1 MRRHFIRVL
10 AVLVVLAMV
19 GIIVAFGLA
28 NTDWGR
34 GQIQKR
40 LVPTL
45 QASTHG
51 IIRVGSVSGNLL
63 KGFTLH
69 DLVITDSAG
78 APFAKIDS
86 ASARYSLAALY
97 GQRVEFDAVRLVHPV
112 IVLDRQPGGKWNW
125 DRILPHDTS
134 AANKKQSNGWGKT
147 LRFTDVTIVDGDIT
161 AKSPWSPKP
170 TPGKSE
176 VETIRTAFGPEGRFA
191 LIKVPNGYQKVSEF
205 HHVNAKIP
213 FLRLEDPA
221 YKTRHADIAAL
232 AMTAEP
238 FKPPTVDVRSLVGS
252 FEFTGD
258 SIWWQNAKAVLPGSR
273 LAGSGKYNIGN
284 DNLTLR
290 IHADTVSAAD
300 LRWVDPNI
308 PLNGGGKLDFNLD
321 WVGDTSVYVARN
333 ADLQIEKAHLAGDLG
348 ITYRGQAFSIQD
360 ANGRFSNL
368 DTKLIE
374 HVFPTVKIP
383 RSGILAG
390 RAKVTGDKTKLAV
403 DADVTF
409 DDAQAGRNRIVAL
422 GGIEMNGTKYK
433 ADNLRLTMVPVQLE
447 VLRSYAKSLPSGGG
461 TLTGT
466 ATLNGD
472 QKSLGVNA
480 DVALD
485 NPKVGRSHILAVGNV
500 GLLNNDFRASNLRLT
515 MRPLQ
520 VALLRSYAA
529 NLPIGGTIT
538 GTATLNGSML
548 SRMTAKADVTHVDRG
563 DTSHLTGNASFRAAP
578 NGKMAGAWFDVDAEL
593 HPLALAEAGRF
604 FPAAGLRGFAS
615 GPIKLTGT
623 LENLDVNTRLAFSDG
638 GSLGLTGKFNLA
650 GRDKGY
656 NATVDANLFN
666 ANTIFAKAPRTSVTG
681 TITANGRGFD
691 PATMQ
696 ANIAA
701 DLQGSSYDTLSLTG
715 AKVRLSAANG
725 MATVDTLSVVVPEGV
740 VNAKGSFGLAAGRT
754 GQLTYHVNVDSL
766 NRLGQLLP
774 PAATGEVLPRPGILA
789 SRIAKVRADSL
800 RIAKA
805 TEVERAITGRA
816 PPTLA
821 AVDTPQVLSMSTLS
835 GALRADGVATGN
847 IKSFG
852 LKGTASGEKIIARG
866 NTIGKFTAQYDWTN
880 ALSPQSRVD
889 VDAAA
894 TRIVAGGF
902 SLDSLH
908 TKVTYHKPQGTAEVT
923 VVQNDRDV
931 YSANA
936 DFLLDKAGNELKLNR
951 MQLRFDSTLWAST
964 HPSVVKWGTA
974 GVDINQLELRNTKN
988 GRIYVNGLL
997 PKAGRANLEVAVDNF
1012 EVADLIALAQSDIQ
1026 ARGLL
1031 SFDLKAAGTAADPT
1045 FSGSFGTQKFYYNNV
1060 LVPEVHGVLSYANQ
1074 TLTGRT
1080 DAMRAGERSL
1090 LFAQG
1095 TIPINLA
1102 FTGVTGSRFPKDRQ
1116 IDLAIKA
1123 DSLPLEMLPQFDQ
1136 YVTGLKGRA
1145 VADFKVGGTLARP
1158 EVTGHFVLDSAQAH
1172 VVPFGLTLSGINGS
1186 IRMLRDTVVIDSLVA
1201 YSGGRMAVTGGLG
1214 IGSLREPS
1222 FDLKLFSNNATVLND
1237 NDGKLTADI
1246 NLAIAGPFKDAHVGG
1261 DVRVLSGVLFIPKSE
1276 GKKIIGASDPA
1287 LFSVLDTA
1295 VLANREIFPA
1305 QSPLLNNLRMDV
1317 NLTVDRDVF
1326 VRSTDFNI
1334 EVYSDGDLV
1343 IHVNRAKASLVLDG
1357 VLLSERGDY
1366 TFLSKRFDIKRGSAT
1381 FVNLDEINPTLQVTG
1396 GYEVRLPSREAIN
1409 IQILIG
1415 GTMKNPQISLT
1426 SDAQPPIEQTDLLS
1440 YLAFG
1445 RSSSSLLQLEGAGLG
1460 GNGNLVGAGAALAS
1474 KQLAAVALGV
1484 FADQL
1489 SSEAAR
1495 ALGADVLNIAPAD
1508 VETDVGSFLRG
1519 TQIVYGKYIK
1529 SHSFVSLILRPDP
1542 SALQRP
1548 GILVQHRFGG
1558 LKGYSFE
1565 TSLQPRFLLRE
1576 PTLDPL
1582 VTPLTTS
1589 VLSFFL
1595 IRDWRY

>member
-19 GIIVAFGLA
+19 GVIIVFGLA

-34 GQIQKR
+34 GQVQKR
-40 LVPTL
+40 LVPVL
-45 QASTHG
+45 QGSTHG
-51 IIRVGSVSGNLL
+51 LLRVGSVSGNLL

-78 APFAKIDS
+78 APFARIDE
-86 ASARYSLAALY
+86 ASARYSLRAIY

-147 LRFTDVTIVDGDIT
+147 LRFTDVTLVDGDIT
-161 AKSPWSPKP
+161 ARSPWSPKP
-170 TPGKSE
+170 AAGKSE
-176 VETIRTAFGPEGRFA
+176 ADVIRTAFGPEGRFA
-191 LIKVPNGYQKVSEF
+191 LVKVPNGYQKVSEF

-221 YKTRHADIAAL
+221 YKTRHADVAAL
-232 AMTAEP
+232 SMTAEP

-258 SIWWQNAKAVLPGSR
+258 SIWWRNAKAVLPGSR
-273 LAGSGKYNIGN
+273 FSGSGKYNIDN

-290 IHADTVSAAD
+290 LHADTVSAAD
-300 LRWVDPNI
+300 IRWVDPNI
-308 PLNGGGKLDFNLD
+308 PEHGGGKLDFNLD

-333 ADLQIEKAHLAGDLG
+333 ADLQVENAHLAGDLG
-348 ITYRGQAFSIQD
+348 ITYRGQAFSIQNT
-360 ANGRFSNL
+360 NGRFSNL

-374 HVFPTVKIP
+374 RVFPTVKIP

-390 RAKVTGDKTKLAV
+390 RAKVTGDKDKLAV
-403 DADVTF
+403 DADITF
-409 DDAQAGRNRIVAL
+409 DDRKAGRNRIVAL
-422 GGIEMNGTKYK
+422 GGVETNG
-433 ADNLRLTMVPVQLE
+433 ADYRANNLRLTMLPVQLD

-472 QKSLGVNA
+472 KKSLGVNA
-480 DVALD
+480 DVAID
-485 NPKVGRSHILAVGNV
+485 NPKVGRSHVLAVGNIGV
-500 GLLNNDFRASNLRLT
+500 LGNDFRASNLRLT

-529 NLPIGGTIT
+529 NLPVGGTIT

-563 DTSHLTGNASFRAAP
+563 DVSHLTGNASFRAAP
-578 NGKMAGAWFDVDAEL
+578 NGKMAGAWFDVDAQL
-593 HPLALAEAGRF
+593 HPLSLVEAGRF
-604 FPAAGLRGFAS
+604 FPAAGLRGDAS
-615 GPIKLTGT
+615 GPIRLTGT
-623 LENLDVNTRLAFSDG
+623 LGNLDVKTQLAFSDG
-638 GSLGLTGKFNLA
+638 GSLGLTGKFNLD
-650 GRDKGY
+650 GTDKGY
-656 NATVDANLFN
+656 DATINANLFN
-666 ANTIFAKAPRTSVTG
+666 ANAIIAKAPRTSVTG

-691 PATMQ
+691 PATMR
-696 ANIAA
+696 ASIVA

-725 MATVDTLSVVVPEGV
+725 MATVDTLSIIVPEGI

-774 PAATGEVLPRPGILA
+774 ATTGEVLPRPGILA
-789 SRIAKVRADSL
+789 SRVAKARADSL
-800 RIAKA
+800 QIAKA

-821 AVDTPQVLSMSTLS
+821 AVDSPHVLSMSTLS

-852 LKGTASGEKIIARG
+852 LKGTASGKNIIARG
-866 NTIGKFTAQYDWTN
+866 NTVGKFNAQYDWTN

-889 VDAAA
+889 IDAGA

-923 VVQNDRDV
+923 VVQNDKDI

-964 HPSVVKWGTA
+964 RPSTVKWGTA
-974 GVDINQLELRNTKN
+974 GVAISQLEIRNSKN

-997 PKAGRANLEVAVDNF
+997 PKAGRANLELAVDNF
-1012 EVADLIALAQSDIQ
+1012 EVADLIALAQSDVQ

-1031 SFDLKAAGTAADPT
+1031 SFDLKTAGTAADPT
-1045 FSGSFGTQKFYYNNV
+1045 FSGSFGTQKFYYNDV

-1074 TLTGRT
+1074 TLTGRA
-1080 DAMRAGERSL
+1080 DAMREGGRSL

-1095 TIPINLA
+1095 TVPINLA
-1102 FTGVTGSRFPKDRQ
+1102 FTGVTGPRFPKDRQ

-1123 DSLPLEMLPQFDQ
+1123 DSLPLNLIPQFAQ
-1136 YVTGLKGRA
+1136 YVTDLKGSA

-1158 EVTGHFVLDSAQAH
+1158 EITGKFLLDSAEAH
-1172 VVPFGLTLSGINGS
+1172 VVPLGVTLSRIDGS
-1186 IRMLRDTVVIDSLVA
+1186 IRMLHDTVVIDSLVA
-1201 YSGGRMAVTGGLG
+1201 YSGGRMALTGGLG

-1222 FDLKLFSNNATVLND
+1222 FDLKLYSNNATVLNSS
-1237 NDGKLTADI
+1237 DGKLTANI
-1246 NLAIAGPFKDAHVGG
+1246 NLGVTGPFKDAHIGG

-1287 LFSVLDTA
+1287 LFSVIDTA
-1295 VLANREIFPA
+1295 IIANREIFPA
-1305 QSPLLNNLRMDV
+1305 QSPLLANLRMDV
-1317 NLTVDRDVF
+1317 NLRVDRDVF

-1334 EVYSDGDLV
+1334 ELYSDGDLV
-1343 IHVNRAKASLVLDG
+1343 IHVNRAKQSLVLDG
-1357 VLLSERGDY
+1357 VLLSERGEY
-1366 TFLSKRFDIKRGSAT
+1366 TFLSKRFDVKRGSAT
-1381 FVNLDEINPTLQVTG
+1381 FVNSDEINPTLQVTG

-1426 SDAQPPIEQTDLLS
+1426 SDAQPPIPQTDLLS
-1440 YLAFG
+1440 YLAFS

-1489 SSEAAR
+1489 SSEASR

-1519 TQIVYGKYIK
+1519 TQIEYGKYIK
-1529 SHSFVSLILRPDP
+1529 SHSFISLTLRPDP

-1548 GILVQHRFGG
+1548 GVLVQHRFGG
-1558 LKGYSFE
+1558 LKGYSLE
-1565 TSLQPRFLLRE
+1565 TSLQPRFLLKE

>member
-10 AVLVVLAMV
+10 AVVVVLAMILV
-19 GIIVAFGLA
+19 IFVFAVA

-34 GQIQKR
+34 GQIQRR
-40 LVPTL
+40 LIASL
-45 QASTHG
+45 QGATHG
-51 IIRVGSVSGNLL
+51 ILRVGSVSGNLL
-63 KGFTLH
+63 KGFTLNN
-69 DLVITDSAG
+69 LVITDSSG
-78 APFAKIDS
+78 APFVKVDS
-86 ASARYSLAALY
+86 ASARYSLSALY
-97 GQRVEFDAVRLVHPV
+97 GQKIDFDAVRLVHPV
-112 IVLDRQPGGKWNW
+112 IVLDKQPGGKWNW
-125 DRILPHDTS
+125 DRIFPHDTTAKLGQPKS
-134 AANKKQSNGWGKT
+134 GWGKVI
-147 LRFTDVTIVDGDIT
+147 RFTDVTMVDGDIT
-161 AKSPWSPKP
+161 AKSPWAPKP
-170 TPGKSE
+170 TPGKTNAE
-176 VETIRTAFGPEGRFA
+176 VLRYALGPDGRFA
-191 LIKVPNGYQKVSEF
+191 LVKVPNGYQKVSEF

-213 FLRLEDPA
+213 LLRLEDPA

-232 AMTAEP
+232 AMTAAP
-238 FKPPTVDVRSLVGS
+238 FKPPTVDVKSLVGA

-258 SIWWQNAKAVLPGSR
+258 SIWWQNAKASLPGSR
-273 LAGSGKYNIGN
+273 LAGSGKYNIDN

-290 IHADTVSAAD
+290 LHADTVAAAD
-300 LRWVDPNI
+300 IRWVDPNI
-308 PLNGGGKLDFNLD
+308 PANGGGKLDFDLD
-321 WVGDTSVYVARN
+321 WVGDTSVYAARN
-333 ADLQIEKAHLAGDLG
+333 ASLQIEKARLTGDLG
-348 ITYRGQAFSIQD
+348 ITYRGQAFSIQNTD
-360 ANGRFSNL
+360 GHFSNL

-383 RSGILAG
+383 RSGILNG
-390 RAKVTGDKTKLAV
+390 RAKIKGDKTRLAV

-409 DDAQAGRNRIVAL
+409 DDRQAGRNRIVAL
-422 GGIEMNGTKYK
+422 GAIDINGNKYK
-433 ADNLRLTMVPVQLE
+433 ADNLRLTMLPVQLD

-480 DVALD
+480 DVAID

-500 GLLNNDFRASNLRLT
+500 GMLKNDFRANNLRLT

-529 NLPIGGTIT
+529 NLPVGGTIT

-563 DTSHLTGNASFRAAP
+563 DISHLTGNASFRAAP
-578 NGKMAGAWFDVDAEL
+578 NGKMAGAWFDVDAQL

-604 FPAAGLRGFAS
+604 FPAAGLRGSAS
-615 GPIKLTGT
+615 GPIRLTGT
-623 LENLDVNTRLAFSDG
+623 LGNLDVKTRLAFSGG

-650 GRDKGY
+650 GREKSYD
-656 NATVDANLFN
+656 ATVDANLFN
-666 ANTIFAKAPRTSVTG
+666 ANAIFAKGPRTSVTG
-681 TITANGRGFD
+681 TIIANGHGVD
-691 PATMQ
+691 PATMR
-696 ANIAA
+696 ANITA

-725 MATVDTLSVVVPEGV
+725 MATIDTLSIVVPEGV

-774 PAATGEVLPRPGILA
+774 AATAGEVPPRPGILA
-789 SRIAKVRADSL
+789 GRVAQARADSL

-821 AVDTPQVLSMSTLS
+821 PIDTPRVLSMTTLS

-852 LKGTASGEKIIARG
+852 LKGTASGENIIARG
-866 NTIGKFTAQYDWTN
+866 NTIGKFTAQYDWAN

-889 VDAAA
+889 IDAGAS
-894 TRIVAGGF
+894 RVVAGGF

-923 VVQNDRDV
+923 VVQNDKDI

-936 DFLLDKAGNELKLNR
+936 DFLLDKAGNEVKLNR
-951 MQLRFDSTLWAST
+951 MNLRFDSTLWAST
-964 HPSVVKWGTA
+964 QPSLIKWGTA
-974 GVDINQLELRNTKN
+974 GIDIRHLELRNAKN
-988 GRIYVNGLL
+988 GRLYVNGLI
-997 PKAGRANLEVAVDNF
+997 PKAGNANLEVAVDNF

-1031 SFDLKAAGTAADPT
+1031 SFDLKGAGTAENPT
-1045 FSGSFGTQKFYYNNV
+1045 FSGSFGTQNFYYNNV
-1060 LVPEVHGVLSYANQ
+1060 LIPEVHGVMSYANQ
-1074 TLTGRT
+1074 TLTGHA
-1080 DAMRAGERSL
+1080 DAMQAGGRSL

-1095 TIPINLA
+1095 TVPINLA
-1102 FTGVTGSRFPKDRQ
+1102 FRGVTGPRLPKDRQ

-1123 DSLPLEMLPQFDQ
+1123 DSLPLELVPQFDQ

-1145 VADFKVGGTLARP
+1145 VADFKVAGTLSRP
-1158 EVTGHFVLDSAQAH
+1158 EITGHFLLDSAQAH
-1172 VVPFGLTLSGINGS
+1172 VVPIGLDLTRISAS
-1186 IRMLRDTVVIDSLVA
+1186 IRMQRDTVVIDSLVA
-1201 YSGGRMAVTGGLG
+1201 YSGGRIAVTGGLG

-1222 FDLKLFSNNATVLND
+1222 FDLKLFSQNATVVND
-1237 NDGKLTADI
+1237 NNGKLTANI
-1246 NLAIAGPFKDAHVGG
+1246 NLGVTGPFKDAHVGG

-1295 VLANREIFPA
+1295 VVANREIFPA

-1317 NLTVDRDVF
+1317 NLRVDRDVF

-1334 EVYSDGDLV
+1334 EVYSDGALA
-1343 IHVNRAKASLVLDG
+1343 IHVNRAKQSLVLDG

-1381 FVNLDEINPTLQVTG
+1381 FTNVDEINPTLQVTG

-1484 FADQL
+1484 FTDQL

-1519 TQIVYGKYIK
+1519 TQVEYGKYIK
-1529 SHSFVSLILRPDP
+1529 SHSFIDFTLRPDP

-1565 TSLQPRFLLRE
+1565 TSFQPRFLLRE
-1576 PTLDPL
+1576 PTLDPFA
-1582 VTPLTTS
+1582 TPLTTS